1 MMSNRFDLEQAI
13 MSVWMIKEDIDKLHW
28 CLLDSPDGP
37 MSEDQLSNMLMAIEN
52 ILELRMTV
60 LWDTFC
66 KTYEIDHYKTLK
78 ENVE

>member
-1 MMSNRFDLEQAI
+1 MTDRFDLEQAI
-13 MSVWMIKEDIDKLHW
+13 TAAWITTEDIKKLRW

-37 MSEDQLSNMLMAIEN
+37 MSEDQIDNMLMAIEH

-66 KTYEIDHYKTLK
+66 KTYELDHHKTLK
-78 ENVE
+78 ENI